1 MRQYMIAESVNLC
14 LWSVT
19 IRLYGITAE
28 AGLVCLLLS
37 ALLVLGIVDA
47 KVREI
52 PGVLNLF
59 ILLLAVWHTA
69 LHAGQRFTYILGFF
83 CLSSVLTLVY
93 WLRRGHG
100 IGGGDIKLMA
110 AAGMFLGWE
119 RSLWAFLTAGIA
131 ACLINAPWLKQRKT
145 GAEFAFGPF
154 LATGIVVVVWFLAPP
169 VTG

>member
-69 LHAGQRFTYILGFF
+69 LHGCSGF
-83 CLSSVLTLVY
+83 
-93 WLRRGHG
+93 R
-100 IGGGDIKLMA
+100 
-110 AAGMFLGWE
+110 
-119 RSLWAFLTAGIA
+119 
-131 ACLINAPWLKQRKT
+131 
-145 GAEFAFGPF
+145 
-154 LATGIVVVVWFLAPP
+154 
-169 VTG
+169 